1 MSDIALILGIRPDII
16 RASKIIKLL
25 DEFDE
30 FKLDFIWSGQHY
42 SDNMKDIFFRQLN
55 VRKPDYEFNI
65 NGGTDAAIVSSTI
78 NSLFEHF
85 NNYRYKAVIFL
96 GDTNTVMGAIAAAQ
110 HNIPIIHIEGCM
122 RSYDWRMP
130 EEKYRTM
137 VDHLSDRIY
146 AYLDNYKIQGL
157 NEGIGE
163 NRIMVTGNPIVD
175 IIFENRNLF
184 SRGADLI
191 DKTTKEIIKGDY
203 VLATCHRRENIL
215 DKDSLSSIINLV
227 NSVPDKIIFPMGYK
241 TKEQLDEFG
250 LKIND
255 NVYILNPIGYIEF
268 MYLLDNSN
276 YVISDSGTVV
286 EEACILGVPS
296 VQVRKSTERPEVY
309 EVNSSVKFDPT
320 SQAKYDKI
328 ISDVEKLIGTK
339 WEHPFGVGDAS
350 EKIAK
355 DIRNMYLED
364 SFHRHSREDYPFA
377 TDRSYLP

>member
-1 MSDIALILGIRPDII
+1 MSNIALILGIRPDVI

-42 SDNMKDIFFRQLN
+42 SSNMKDIFFSQLN

-65 NGGTDAAIVSSTI
+65 NGMTDASIVSSTI
-78 NSLFEHF
+78 NSLSEHF
-85 NNYRYKAVIFL
+85 NSHRYKAVIFL
-96 GDTNTVMGAIAAAQ
+96 GDTNTVMGAVAAAQ

-184 SRGADLI
+184 NKGADLI
-191 DKTTKEIIKGDY
+191 DKTAKEIIKEDY

-215 DKDSLSSIINLV
+215 DEGSFRSIINLV
-227 NSVPDKIIFPMGYK
+227 NTVQDKIIFPMGYK
-241 TKEQLDEFG
+241 TQEQLNEFG
-250 LKIND
+250 LKINK
-255 NVYILNPIGYIEF
+255 NVYITNPIGYIEF
-268 MYLLDNSN
+268 MYLLDNSK

-296 VQVRKSTERPEVY
+296 VQARKSTERPEVY
-309 EVNSSVKFDPT
+309 EVRASVKFDPT
-320 SQAKYDKI
+320 SKVRYDKI

-339 WEHPFGVGDAS
+339 WEHPFGTGDAS

-355 DIRNMYLED
+355 DIRNMYIDD
-364 SFHRHSREDYPFA
+364 SFRRHNRESYPFS
-377 TDRSYLP
+377 TDRS

>member
-1 MSDIALILGIRPDII
+1 MSNIALILGIRPDVI

-42 SDNMKDIFFRQLN
+42 SSNMKDIFFSQLN

-65 NGGTDAAIVSSTI
+65 NGMSDASIVSSTI
-78 NSLFEHF
+78 NSLSEHF
-85 NNYRYKAVIFL
+85 NSHSYKAVIFL
-96 GDTNTVMGAIAAAQ
+96 GDTNTVMGAVAAAQ

-184 SRGADLI
+184 NQGADLI
-191 DKTTKEIIKGDY
+191 DKTAKEIIKEDY

-215 DKDSLSSIINLV
+215 DEGSFRSIINLV
-227 NSVPDKIIFPMGYK
+227 NTVQDKIIFPMGYK
-241 TKEQLDEFG
+241 TQEQLNEFG
-250 LKIND
+250 LKINK
-255 NVYILNPIGYIEF
+255 NVYITNPIGYIEF
-268 MYLLDNSN
+268 MYLLDNSK

-296 VQVRKSTERPEVY
+296 VQARKSTERPEVY
-309 EVNSSVKFDPT
+309 EVRASVKCDPT
-320 SQAKYDKI
+320 SKVRYDKI

-339 WEHPFGVGDAS
+339 WEHPFGTGDAS

-355 DIRNMYLED
+355 DIRNMYIDD
-364 SFHRHSREDYPFA
+364 SFRRHNRESYPFS
-377 TDRSYLP
+377 TDRSYLS

>member
-1 MSDIALILGIRPDII
+1 MSNIALILGIRPDVI

-30 FKLDFIWSGQHY
+30 FKLDFLWSGQHY
-42 SDNMKDIFFRQLN
+42 SSNMKDIFFRQLN
-55 VRKPDYEFNI
+55 VREPDYEFNI
-65 NGGTDAAIVSSTI
+65 NGKTDAAIVSSTI
-78 NSLFEHF
+78 NSLSEHF
-85 NNYRYKAVIFL
+85 NSHRYKAAIFL
-96 GDTNTVMGAIAAAQ
+96 GDTNTVMGAVAAAQ

-184 SRGADLI
+184 NKGADLI
-191 DKTTKEIIKGDY
+191 DKTAKEIIKEDY
-203 VLATCHRRENIL
+203 VLVTCHRRENIL
-215 DKDSLSSIINLV
+215 DEGSFRSIINLV
-227 NSVPDKIIFPMGYK
+227 NTVQDKIIFPMGYK
-241 TKEQLDEFG
+241 TQEQLNEFG
-250 LKIND
+250 LKINK
-255 NVYILNPIGYIEF
+255 NVYITNPIGYIEF
-268 MYLLDNSN
+268 MYLLDNSK

-296 VQVRKSTERPEVY
+296 VQARKSTERPEVY
-309 EVNSSVKFDPT
+309 EVRASVKCDPT
-320 SQAKYDKI
+320 SKVKYDQI

-339 WEHPFGVGDAS
+339 WVNPFGTGDAS

-355 DIRNMYLED
+355 DIKNMYIED
-364 SFHRHSREDYPFA
+364 SFRRHNRESYPFS
-377 TDRSYLP
+377 TDRSYLS